1 MKLPFAIF
9 ALVAFPNRPLR
20 ERVAY
25 AALVFALVLTL
36 SYAFGGAPYLQA
48 VLQRGMREHMQA
60 FSLSQVLVFG
70 IAAVAVLAL
79 LYALVTQRTVRGL
92 SYAMIELG
100 FSTPWSWYYAWGFP
114 YAALDAWSI
123 ETMLVAF
130 PLASALLDRSYAWGL
145 RHF

>member
-1 MKLPFAIF
+1 
-9 ALVAFPNRPLR
+9 
-20 ERVAY
+20 
-25 AALVFALVLTL
+25 
-36 SYAFGGAPYLQA
+36 
-48 VLQRGMREHMQA
+48 MREHTQA
-60 FSLSQVLVFG
+60 FSLSQALVVG

-79 LYALVTQRTVRGL
+79 LYALVTKRTVRGL

-114 YAALDAWSI
+114 YAVLDAWSI